1 MAYTTIDNPELYFQ
15 CKTYTGNGSSGH
27 AITFDG
33 EENMQPDFVWI
44 KNRTQYGH
52 QLYDVV
58 RGVTKRIF
66 SDTSGA
72 EETDT
77 DALTAFG
84 SNGFTI
90 GSNAGVNQNSTAH
103 VSWNWKAG
111 GSGSANNDGS
121 INTTSTSAN
130 STSGF
135 SVSKFTATGSAA
147 TIGHGMSA
155 IPKMIWVK
163 RTDSSGSWQ
172 VYHASLGATK
182 YLELHETQE
191 VYTNSGR
198 WNDTE
203 PTSSVF
209 SIAGEFGSSTVNI
222 AYAFAE
228 KTGYCKIG
236 AYIGNG
242 NADGTFVYT
251 GFRSAMIIFK
261 QSSASGEKWY
271 IYDNKRNTFNITNS
285 VLFPSSNDAESATT
299 TGAPIDILSNGFK
312 LRGTDAAGNA
322 DGSTYIFMAFA
333 ESPFV
338 NSNGVPNNAR

>member
-1 MAYTTIDNPELYFQ
+1 MSYSTIDNPELYFQ
-15 CKTYTGNGSSGH
+15 CKTYTGTGSSQ
-27 AITFDG
+27 AITLDG
-33 EENMQPDFVWI
+33 DENMQPDFVWI
-44 KNRTQYGH
+44 KVRSESNNH
-52 QLYDVV
+52 ELYDVV
-58 RGVTKRIF
+58 RGVTKRIY
-66 SDTSGA
+66 SDISNA
-72 EETDT
+72 EDT
-77 DALTAFG
+77 NTAGLTAFG
-84 SNGFTI
+84 TDGFTVNTGGAVN
-90 GSNAGVNQNSTAH
+90 GSSKTY

-135 SVSKFTATGSAA
+135 SISKFTATGSAA

-182 YLELHETQE
+182 YLELQNNQE
-191 VYTNSGR
+191 VYASSAR
-198 WNDTE
+198 WNDTT

-209 SIAGEFGSSTVNI
+209 SIAGEFLSSAVHI
-222 AYAFAE
+222 SYAFAE

-236 AYIGNG
+236 SYQGNG
-242 NADGTFVYT
+242 NDDGTFVYT
-251 GFRSAMIIFK
+251 GFKPAMVIYK
-261 QSSASGEKWY
+261 KSSGSENWF
-271 IYDNKRNTFNITNS
+271 IHDNKRQGYNPENEL
-285 VLFPSSNDAESATT
+285 LFPDLNNAEATVNR
-299 TGAPIDILSNGFK
+299 IDLVSNGFK
-312 LRGTDAAGNA
+312 ARTSDGGINA

-338 NSNGVPNNAR
+338 NSNGIPNNAR

>member
-1 MAYTTIDNPELYFQ
+1 MSYSTIDNPELYFQ
-15 CKTYTGNGSSGH
+15 CKTYTGTGSSQ
-27 AITFDG
+27 AITLDG
-33 EENMQPDFVWI
+33 DENMQPDFVWI
-44 KNRTQYGH
+44 KVRSESNNH
-52 QLYDVV
+52 ELYDVV
-58 RGVTKRIF
+58 RGVTKRIY
-66 SDTSGA
+66 SDISNA
-72 EETDT
+72 EDT
-77 DALTAFG
+77 NTAGLTAFG
-84 SNGFTI
+84 TDGFTVNTGGAVN
-90 GSNAGVNQNSTAH
+90 GSSKTY

-135 SVSKFTATGSAA
+135 SISKFTATGSAA

-182 YLELHETQE
+182 YLELQNNQE
-191 VYTNSGR
+191 VYASSAR
-198 WNDTE
+198 WNDTT

-209 SIAGEFGSSTVNI
+209 SIAGEFLSSAVHI
-222 AYAFAE
+222 SYAFAE

-236 AYIGNG
+236 SYQGNG
-242 NADGTFVYT
+242 NADGPMLFMGQKPAWIMVKKT
-251 GFRSAMIIFK
+251 
-261 QSSASGEKWY
+261 SASGDSWT
-271 IYDNKRNTFNITNS
+271 ILDNKRDTFNVS
-285 VLFPSSNDAESATT
+285 KARLFADQNAAESTST
-299 TGAPIDILSNGFK
+299 DVGDFVSNGFK
-312 LRGTDAAGNA
+312 IRTTAGTWND
-322 DGSTYIFMAFA
+322 DGGTYVFMAFA

>member
-1 MAYTTIDNPELYFQ
+1 MSYSTIDNPELHFQ
-15 CKTYTGNGSSGH
+15 CKTYTGTGSSQS
-27 AITFDG
+27 ITLDG
-33 EENMQPDFVWI
+33 DENMQPDFVWI
-44 KNRTQYGH
+44 KNRSDAYDH
-52 QLYDVV
+52 VLFDVV
-58 RGVTKRIF
+58 RGVTKNIHSNG
-66 SDTSGA
+66 SDA
-72 EETDT
+72 EVTEAQT
-77 DALTAFG
+77 LTAF
-84 SNGFTI
+84 NTDGFTV
-90 GSNAGVNQNSTAH
+90 GTDGKVNASSNNM

-135 SVSKFTATGSAA
+135 SISKFTATGSAA

-182 YLELHETQE
+182 YLELQNNQE
-191 VYTNSGR
+191 VYANSGR
-198 WNDTE
+198 WNDTT

-222 AYAFAE
+222 SYAFAE

-236 AYIGNG
+236 SYQGNG

-251 GFRSAMIIFK
+251 GFKPAFIMIK
-261 QSSASGEKWY
+261 RTDASGDWG
-271 IYDNKRNTFNITNS
+271 IFDNKREGYNDETNR
-285 VLFPSSNDAESATT
+285 LKPNGTDTEEDDNFM
-299 TGAPIDILSNGFK
+299 DIVSNGFK
-312 LRGTDAAGNA
+312 LRITSSSLNNSSG
-322 DGSTYIFMAFA
+322 TYIFMAFA

-338 NSNGVPNNAR
+338 NSNGVPNNAE